1 MTRLHLTW
9 SLERSP
15 VKSRLSR
22 VPWSR
27 SPRAPPI
34 GASYTGVL
42 LAALSIGSSA
52 GCTRRTASPVRL
64 FFCSSADAGTD
75 KSVLYPESR
84 LTPVGSCT
92 GHEVLALVRPVVPSS
107 LALSSKRARHGGVFG
122 SFCRSVLKPQLLA
135 GCCPSVPSLAPSL
148 TPSDS

>member
-34 GASYTGVL
+34 GASYTGAL
-42 LAALSIGSSA
+42 LAVLSIGSSA
-52 GCTRRTASPVRL
+52 GCTRCTASPVGK
-64 FFCSSADAGTD
+64 FCSSSAGAGTD
-75 KSVLYPESR
+75 KSVLQPDSR
-84 LTPVGSCT
+84 LTPLVSCT
-92 GHEVLALVRPVVPSS
+92 GHEVFTLVRPVVPSS
-107 LALSSKRARHGGVFG
+107 LALSSKRARPVV
-122 SFCRSVLKPQLLA
+122 SP
-135 GCCPSVPSLAPSL
+135 APSADRCL
-148 TPSDS
+148 NPSFLLGAVLPSQALLLH